1 MKRAGQWVVLWLAI
15 ISTVILVTIL
25 STLLTFPI
33 YAHMDD
39 LPQIAAMS
47 LRKALPQLLTI
58 DGLPEFPL
66 DWDTSNAG
74 FSN

>member
-47 LRKALPQLLTI
+47 LGRLYHLSLI
-58 DGLPEFPL
+58 HI
-66 DWDTSNAG
+66 
-74 FSN
+74 

>member
-47 LRKALPQLLTI
+47 LGKASPQL
-58 DGLPEFPL
+58 PH
-66 DWDTSNAG
+66 N
-74 FSN
+74 

>member
-47 LRKALPQLLTI
+47 LGRLYH
-58 DGLPEFPL
+58 
-66 DWDTSNAG
+66 N
-74 FSN
+74 